1 MSNSNGK
8 PGAKLAIVARLYE
21 LQLEQ
26 ARVDRA
32 AADEYAERQR
42 ELAKQIQGRIDEAYG
57 LALKRMR
64 SANGALADELRQTG
78 SYAKWQMR
86 TLTEQQERVR
96 EAEQV
101 AEKALTEV
109 TRRYQALSAIEQ
121 LRERRAQDAAVEAA
135 RADQKVLDE
144 HALLR
149 LSSARN

>member
-1 MSNSNGK
+1 MSNGNAKS
-8 PGAKLAIVARLYE
+8 GAKLAIVSRLYE

-42 ELAKQIQGRIDEAYG
+42 ELAKQIQSRIDEAYC
-57 LALKRMR
+57 LALDRMR
-64 SANGALADELRQTG
+64 RTSGVLADELRQTG
-78 SYAKWQMR
+78 SYTSWQTR
-86 TLTEQQERVR
+86 TLAEQQKRVR
-96 EAEQV
+96 EAEQA
-101 AEKALTEV
+101 AEDAIAEV

-149 LSSARN
+149 LSSAHA